1 MLVRK
6 LMLWAVIG
14 VIGVAGLA
22 DARVLK
28 VVPSGSAS
36 AGEQLVTIQAGIDAA
51 ANGDSVEV
59 APGTYSGAGNRDI
72 DFKGKA
78 IVVYGAGQAEVTV
91 IDCGGTAG
99 SHHGG
104 FLFHTGETGE
114 SIVAGFTIINAY
126 FATDGGIDTG
136 AIHCVN
142 ASPVFIGTVIRNNT
156 SHGVTTVGSAAPIF
170 LFCFVSHNLGHGFA
184 VGLDAG
190 GTGGTMLS
198 QVVVDHNRGAGVVFG
213 WHNDSARTISSST
226 IVCNDSGGV
235 RFVGVNS
242 DPMVVDTVFTYL
254 YANIIAYNRVAGLQ
268 KTGTYFP
275 GVSMMCSDVFGN
287 AVDWQNV
294 FDATVDTT
302 LMFSADPKFCDTA
315 GGKFTLLTG
324 SPCLAGPGNPC
335 FTNIGALG
343 SGPCT
348 PTSCCLGTRGNVD
361 CDGGQ
366 GVDISDLTALID
378 HMFISLN
385 PLCCFDEANTDSAG
399 EIDISDLTALID
411 HMFISLNPLPSCP

>member
-1 MLVRK
+1 
-6 LMLWAVIG
+6 
-14 VIGVAGLA
+14 
-22 DARVLK
+22 
-28 VVPSGSAS
+28 
-36 AGEQLVTIQAGIDAA
+36 
-51 ANGDSVEV
+51 
-59 APGTYSGAGNRDI
+59 
-72 DFKGKA
+72 
-78 IVVYGAGQAEVTV
+78 
-91 IDCGGTAG
+91 
-99 SHHGG
+99 
-104 FLFHTGETGE
+104 
-114 SIVAGFTIINAY
+114 
-126 FATDGGIDTG
+126 
-136 AIHCVN
+136 
-142 ASPVFIGTVIRNNT
+142 
-156 SHGVTTVGSAAPIF
+156 
-170 LFCFVSHNLGHGFA
+170 
-184 VGLDAG
+184 
-190 GTGGTMLS
+190 MLS

-287 AVDWQNV
+287 VVDWQNV
-294 FDATVDTT
+294 VDATVDTT

-343 SGPCT
+343 SGSCT